1 MGLGLDMTPN
11 EVRDIELELARIAIE
26 LNNMRPAS
34 DIEGDALYY
43 QVGEAFK
50 RLNEARNGD

>member
-1 MGLGLDMTPN
+1 MTPE
-11 EVRDIELELARIAIE
+11 EVRDIELELARIATK

-34 DIEGDALYY
+34 DIEGDRLYY
-43 QVGEAFK
+43 EVGEAFK